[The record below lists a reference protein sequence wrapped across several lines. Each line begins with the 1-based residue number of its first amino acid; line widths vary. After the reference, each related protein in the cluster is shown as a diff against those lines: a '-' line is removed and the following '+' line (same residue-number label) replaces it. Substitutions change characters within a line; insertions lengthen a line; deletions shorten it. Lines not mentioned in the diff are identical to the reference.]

1 VLTDPFKCS
10 GRAWSGNPLCRI
22 VLNEFRSE
30 AGGEGG
36 VEVEWER
43 RTFYRTGVVIDN
55 LRKGTGLR
63 MCEDGERDP
72 FGTSLYAPSFLRYR
86 S

>member
-1 VLTDPFKCS
+1 MSSEARPA
-10 GRAWSGNPLCRI
+10 GRGGGLRWSG
-22 VLNEFRSE
+22 S
-30 AGGEGG
+30 
-36 VEVEWER
+36 VEL
-43 RTFYRTGVVIDN
+43 FYRTGVVIDN